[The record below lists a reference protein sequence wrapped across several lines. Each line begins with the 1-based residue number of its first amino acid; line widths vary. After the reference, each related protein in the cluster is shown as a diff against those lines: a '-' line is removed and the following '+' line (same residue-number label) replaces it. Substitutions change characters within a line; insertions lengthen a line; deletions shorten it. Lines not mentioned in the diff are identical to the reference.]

1 MVTKMPKQIRV
12 LVVSKCPITRLGL
25 DDLIKSQKP
34 KMKLVQMF
42 SDYNDMPSSLESL
55 SPDVILLDLDLRMG
69 SGLDIITKIKGMS
82 TAKVLVLT
90 GLGDVSLHKKI
101 ENLAAVAEIVD
112 KSDAVES
119 IIDAIKK
126 SRKKKSSPVSLMQP
140 RFLLVSGGSSSH
152 AR

>member
-12 LVVSKCPITRLGL
+12 LAVSKCPITRLGL

-55 SPDVILLDLDLRMG
+55 SPDVILLDLDLRLG
-69 SGLDIITKIKGMS
+69 TGLDIITKIKGMS

-90 GLGDVSLHKKI
+90 GLGDASLHKKI
-101 ENLAAVAEIVD
+101 ENLAAIAEIVD

-140 RFLLVSGGSSSH
+140 RLLLVSGGSSSL

>member
-1 MVTKMPKQIRV
+1 MPKQIRV
-12 LVVSKCPITRLGL
+12 LAVSKCPITRLGL

-55 SPDVILLDLDLRMG
+55 SPDVILLDLDLRLG
-69 SGLDIITKIKGMS
+69 TGLDIITQIKGMS

-90 GLGDVSLHKKI
+90 GLGDASLHKKI
-101 ENLAAVAEIVD
+101 ENLAAIAEIVD

-119 IIDAIKK
+119 IVDAIKK

-140 RFLLVSGGSSSH
+140 RLLLVSGGSSSL

>member
-1 MVTKMPKQIRV
+1 MPKQIRV
-12 LVVSKCPITRLGL
+12 LAVSKCPITRLGL

-55 SPDVILLDLDLRMG
+55 SPDVILLDLDLRLG
-69 SGLDIITKIKGMS
+69 TGLDIITKIKGMS

-90 GLGDVSLHKKI
+90 GLGDASLHKKI
-101 ENLAAVAEIVD
+101 ENLAAIAEIVD

-119 IIDAIKK
+119 IVDAIKK
-126 SRKKKSSPVSLMQP
+126 SRKKKFSPVSLMQP
-140 RFLLVSGGSSSH
+140 RLLLVSGRSSSH

>member
-1 MVTKMPKQIRV
+1 MPKQIRV
-12 LVVSKCPITRLGL
+12 LAVSKCPITRLGL

-55 SPDVILLDLDLRMG
+55 SPDVILLDLELRLG
-69 SGLDIITKIKGMS
+69 TGLDIITKIKGMS

-90 GLGDVSLHKKI
+90 GLGDASLHKKI
-101 ENLAAVAEIVD
+101 ENLAAIAEIVD

-119 IIDAIKK
+119 IVDAIKK

-140 RFLLVSGGSSSH
+140 RLLLVSGGSSSL

>member
-1 MVTKMPKQIRV
+1 MPKQIRV
-12 LVVSKCPITRLGL
+12 LAVSKCPITRLGL

-90 GLGDVSLHKKI
+90 GLGDASLHKKI

-140 RFLLVSGGSSSH
+140 RLLLVSGGSSSL

>member
-1 MVTKMPKQIRV
+1 MPKQIRV
-12 LVVSKCPITRLGL
+12 LAVSKCPITRLGL

-140 RFLLVSGGSSSH
+140 RLLLVSGGSSSL

>member
-1 MVTKMPKQIRV
+1 MPKQIRV
-12 LVVSKCPITRLGL
+12 LAVSKCPITRLGL

-55 SPDVILLDLDLRMG
+55 SPDVILLDLDLRLG
-69 SGLDIITKIKGMS
+69 TGLDIITKIKGMS

-90 GLGDVSLHKKI
+90 GLGDASLHKKI
-101 ENLAAVAEIVD
+101 ENLAAIAEIVD

-119 IIDAIKK
+119 IVDAIKK

-140 RFLLVSGGSSSH
+140 RLLLVSGGSSSL

>member
-1 MVTKMPKQIRV
+1 MVTKMSKQIRV
-12 LVVSKCPITRLGL
+12 LAVSKCPITRLGL

-55 SPDVILLDLDLRMG
+55 SPDVILLDLDLRLG
-69 SGLDIITKIKGMS
+69 TGLDIITKIKGMS

-90 GLGDVSLHKKI
+90 GLGDASLHKKI
-101 ENLAAVAEIVD
+101 ENLAAIAEIVD

-119 IIDAIKK
+119 IVDAIKK

-140 RFLLVSGGSSSH
+140 RLLLVSGGSSSL

>member
-1 MVTKMPKQIRV
+1 MGP
-12 LVVSKCPITRLGL
+12 LYPITRLGL

-55 SPDVILLDLDLRMG
+55 SPDVILLDLDLRLG
-69 SGLDIITKIKGMS
+69 TGLDIITKIKGMS

-90 GLGDVSLHKKI
+90 GLGDASLHKKI

-119 IIDAIKK
+119 IIDSIKK

-140 RFLLVSGGSSSH
+140 RLLLVSGGSSSL

>member
-1 MVTKMPKQIRV
+1 MPKQIRV
-12 LVVSKCPITRLGL
+12 LAVSKCPITRLGL

-34 KMKLVQMF
+34 KMELVQMF

-55 SPDVILLDLDLRMG
+55 SPDVILLDLDLRLG
-69 SGLDIITKIKGMS
+69 TGLDIITKIKGMS

-90 GLGDVSLHKKI
+90 GLGDASLHKKI
-101 ENLAAVAEIVD
+101 ENLAAIAEIVD

-119 IIDAIKK
+119 IVDAIKK

-140 RFLLVSGGSSSH
+140 RLLLVSGGSSSL

>member
-1 MVTKMPKQIRV
+1 MGP
-12 LVVSKCPITRLGL
+12 LYPITRLGL

-55 SPDVILLDLDLRMG
+55 SPDVILLDLDLRLG
-69 SGLDIITKIKGMS
+69 TGLDIITKIKGMS

-90 GLGDVSLHKKI
+90 GLGDASLHKKI
-101 ENLAAVAEIVD
+101 ENLAAIAEIVD

-119 IIDAIKK
+119 IVDAIKK

-140 RFLLVSGGSSSH
+140 RLLLVSGGSSSLT
-152 AR
+152 R

>member
-1 MVTKMPKQIRV
+1 MPKQIRV
-12 LVVSKCPITRLGL
+12 LAVSKCPITRLGL

-55 SPDVILLDLDLRMG
+55 SPDVILLDLDLRLG
-69 SGLDIITKIKGMS
+69 TGLDIITKIKGMS

-90 GLGDVSLHKKI
+90 GLGDASLHKKI
-101 ENLAAVAEIVD
+101 ENLAAIAEIVD

-119 IIDAIKK
+119 IVDAIKK

-140 RFLLVSGGSSSH
+140 RLLLVSGSSSSL